1 MLSDRDYS
9 SDQIGQV
16 LKSYILSN
24 GQGLEVKVQAL
35 GAAITSICFKGQEL
49 TLGHDNFLCYLDDP
63 FYLGATVG
71 RYANRIANGE
81 FPLNGQKYSL
91 SKNQGKHC
99 LHGGEKGFNRSVWQ
113 VLAYDQN
120 AIKLYLRSPDDC
132 QGFPGNV
139 DFWQTISVF
148 NDQLKISYEASTD
161 KDTILNVT
169 NHCYF
174 NLNPDGSSVKNH
186 NLTLYADQYLPID
199 KDGIPTGEVNTVEDS
214 CFDFR
219 ATKKISSALNDNH
232 EQITLANGID
242 HCFAITNYQPDKKQA
257 ELVAQLSSP
266 KSKIKLMLYT
276 SLPGVQVYT
285 GNYLSAPFNANQGLC
300 LEAQHWPD
308 APNRNHFP
316 SAMLQKGEIYKEEII
331 YAFSDT

>member
-1 MLSDRDYS
+1 
-9 SDQIGQV
+9 V
-16 LKSYILSN
+16 LFNLEPYILSN

-35 GAAITSICFKGQEL
+35 GAVISSICFKGQEL
-49 TLGHDNFLCYLDDP
+49 TLGYDDLSSYLDDP

-81 FPLNGQKYSL
+81 FFLNGQKYSL
-91 SKNQGKHC
+91 SKNQGQHC

-113 VLAYDQN
+113 VLEHDQK
-120 AIKLYLRSPDDC
+120 AIKLYLQSPDGC
-132 QGFPGNV
+132 QGFPGNI
-139 DFWQTISVF
+139 DFWTTISVC
-148 NDQLKISYEASTD
+148 NDQVKISYEASTD

-186 NLTLYADQYLPID
+186 DLMLYANHYLPVD
-199 KDGIPTGEVNTVEDS
+199 KDGVPTGEVNSVNDS

-219 ATKKISSALNDNH
+219 TTKKISSALNDNS
-232 EQITLANGID
+232 EQITIANGLD
-242 HCFAITNYQPDKKQA
+242 HCFAIKNYQPDKKETQ
-257 ELVAQLSSP
+257 LVAQLSSP
-266 KSKIKLMLYT
+266 KSKVKLSLYT

-285 GNYLSAPFNANQGLC
+285 GNYLSDPFNINQGVC

-316 SAMLQKGEIYKEEII
+316 SATLQMGEVYKQDII
-331 YAFSDT
+331 YAFSET